1 MSLSSTNNRND
12 YVGNGNVDT
21 YAYSFRIFDETDLLV
36 TVRNTSDVETTLVLT
51 TDYTVT
57 GVGDAGGGNVVL
69 VNSGQAWL
77 DGGGDLLTN
86 YALTI
91 RRVRPLTQTTDIRNQ
106 GSFFPETHEDSFD
119 HAIMIAQQLDETLD
133 RSTTLPETIAASEFD
148 NTLPT
153 DIVGSLNTVL
163 MTNATG
169 DGWEMGATASE
180 ISNAQTYATNASA
193 SATAAASSASAA
205 ATSASAASAS
215 ATAAQAAVDSVM
227 FQDVVFKTF
236 ADSPITITNS
246 DTGKLFSVDA
256 TGGAVVFNLPAI
268 SGLTLTNPWSIGI
281 KKSDSSGNSITINRN
296 GTDVIDGNTSKTIGV
311 SGAGVVL
318 IPDTDPSPDYWTTQE
333 FGASAGNLT
342 VDNFNG
348 DGTTTGFTLSVS
360 PASENNTW
368 VSIDGILQHKNTY
381 SVSGTTLTFSSAPPT
396 GTNNI
401 EVISGT
407 TLSIGTPSDGTVTRA
422 KCATGGFGS
431 LNVVSKTANYT
442 VTSSD
447 DLILCD
453 SSGGAFTLTLPTAV
467 GIGGRVYKFRKTDST
482 FATANA
488 ITISAGA
495 STIDGSSSTTLNT
508 QYETL
513 EIISDGS
520 NWHVVRRHIPSNF
533 ISYTPDW
540 YNFATQPTIGN
551 GSISGTWRR
560 VGDSMQG
567 FYRINWGSTTTNGTG
582 GLFTF
587 GTPSGITIDS
597 SKLPISIGN
606 TCGTGAFYDSSANQS
621 YVYATSISTS
631 TRFYLYMTAV
641 AAANLIT
648 DSTPVTPAN
657 GDSLAF
663 NFFVPI
669 TGWNA

>member
-1 MSLSSTNNRND
+1 MTLSSTTNRVS
-12 YVGNGNVDT
+12 YAGNGATTVF
-21 YAYSFRIFDETDLLV
+21 SFPYYFLADGDLV
-36 TVRNTSDVETTLVLT
+36 VIKRVESTGVETTQTIT
-51 TDYTVT
+51 THYTVSGAGSVSGGSVTMLAAPAT
-57 GVGDAGGGNVVL
+57 GTSLIIYRDPSIIQELDLIENDAL
-69 VNSGQAWL
+69 PAESLEEA
-77 DGGGDLLTN
+77 
-86 YALTI
+86 
-91 RRVRPLTQTTDIRNQ
+91 
-106 GSFFPETHEDSFD
+106 
-119 HAIMIAQQLDETLD
+119 LD
-133 RSTTLPETIAASEFD
+133 RSAMISQRLDNRMDRAVRLSDGFTDTFDPTLPSDIAD
-148 NTLPT
+148 NPDCAL
-153 DIVGSLNTVL
+153 V
-163 MTNATG
+163 TNAAG
-169 DGWEMGATASE
+169 DGFDMGPTIDE

-193 SATAAASSASAA
+193 SASAA
-205 ATSASAASAS
+205 AASASAASSSQTAAAAS
-215 ATAAQAAVDSVM
+215 ATAAQAAVDAVM

-467 GIGGRVYKFRKTDST
+467 GIGGRVYEIKKTDSS
-482 FATANA
+482 FTAV
-488 ITISAGA
+488 
-495 STIDGSSSTTLNT
+495 TIDGNGSETLDGSTTTTLNT
-508 QYETL
+508 QYES
-513 EIISDGS
+513 IKIVSDNS
-520 NWHVVRRHIPSNF
+520 NWQIVERKIPSVWT
-533 ISYTPDW
+533 SYTPTLGAGFGTTSEVNFFWRRIGDSI
-540 YNFATQPTIGN
+540 NISANFKVGTVAASASTATLPSGLTINLNKVKSSTASSDSTIVGNAGQSNSTQKINVLINNNTTVDVMGFADNSSGGLGLTFATANNYVNNN
-551 GSISGTWRR
+551 GYFS
-560 VGDSMQG
+560 
-567 FYRINWGSTTTNGTG
+567 F
-582 GLFTF
+582 
-587 GTPSGITIDS
+587 
-597 SKLPISIGN
+597 
-606 TCGTGAFYDSSANQS
+606 
-621 YVYATSISTS
+621 YATI
-631 TRFYLYMTAV
+631 
-641 AAANLIT
+641 
-648 DSTPVTPAN
+648 
-657 GDSLAF
+657 
-663 NFFVPI
+663 PI
-669 TGWNA
+669 TGWNG